1 MRTRGDA
8 GKLLRREAVVFW
20 MEVMDGEMVMD
31 LSALQ
36 EITLIGLRDGAT
48 VEVISHSLSP

>member
-48 VEVISHSLSP
+48 VEVRHRED